1 LIIIRGV
8 INNPFTKIPQICMPH
23 VYTKIIPLL
32 GRFKLPKLYSTDRER
47 GGHEERERGGHEE
60 TERDILP
67 VRSVDQRLVESI
79 RVTTT
84 QPIRISL
91 GFCEHL

>member
-1 LIIIRGV
+1 MANSLLHIKRGGTV
-8 INNPFTKIPQICMPH
+8 HRQ
-23 VYTKIIPLL
+23 
-32 GRFKLPKLYSTDRER
+32 RER
-47 GGHEERERGGHEE
+47 GGREEIERGGHEE
-60 TERDILP
+60 TERGILP

-79 RVTTT
+79 RVTTA

>member
-1 LIIIRGV
+1 VANLLLHINRGV
-8 INNPFTKIPQICMPH
+8 A
-23 VYTKIIPLL
+23 L
-32 GRFKLPKLYSTDRER
+32 SADRER
-47 GGHEERERGGHEE
+47 EGWPRRERERGGHEE
-60 TERDILP
+60 TERGILP

-79 RVTTT
+79 RVIMA

>member
-1 LIIIRGV
+1 MVNSLLHINRGV
-8 INNPFTKIPQICMPH
+8 A
-23 VYTKIIPLL
+23 L
-32 GRFKLPKLYSTDRER
+32 STDR
-47 GGHEERERGGHEE
+47 ERERGGHEE
-60 TERDILP
+60 TERGILP

-79 RVTTT
+79 RVTTA

>member
-1 LIIIRGV
+1 MANSLLH
-8 INNPFTKIPQICMPH
+8 INRE
-23 VYTKIIPLL
+23 VAL
-32 GRFKLPKLYSTDRER
+32 STDRERER
-47 GGHEERERGGHEE
+47 GGHEERERGGTVHRQRERGGATKRERGGHEE
-60 TERDILP
+60 TERSILP

-79 RVTTT
+79 RVTMA

>member
-1 LIIIRGV
+1 MANSLLHINRGV
-8 INNPFTKIPQICMPH
+8 A
-23 VYTKIIPLL
+23 L
-32 GRFKLPKLYSTDRER
+32 STDRERDR

-60 TERDILP
+60 TERGILP
-67 VRSVDQRLVESI
+67 VRSVDQWLVEPI
-79 RVTTT
+79 RVTTA